1 MNNFTTAQQ
10 QAIDTNSPAVLA
22 VAGAGAGKTRCVVA
36 RIERLVKDGCNP
48 ASILCLTFTRKA
60 ARELKERLGK
70 TIGNQARR
78 IWAGT
83 FHAISYRILMQWGGK
98 IGYQT
103 TEGRSITVTTPEEAE
118 NLFREI
124 MQSYNYKGTIRDIDK
139 ARSELAHAGTEP
151 EEPNISRIINEYK
164 VKLMECNAIDFDGLL
179 LEVRRL
185 FENCLPALEY
195 YQNKFDHIFVDEYQD
210 TDRIQYNLHE
220 LLRPRNLFVVGDAD
234 QGIYSWRGAELSIIQ
249 GFQTDHPGAE
259 VIKLEH
265 CFRCGDEIVRR
276 ANNLIGHNRQRI
288 DKTLIGATGT
298 QGEFRGYFESC
309 PEFIAEILA
318 DELTFEDP
326 KQIAVIAR
334 KHSILEG
341 IEKACN
347 KIGLAVHRVGAASRA
362 VEDSESFKAFL
373 SLAKLAVNPRDNLAF
388 LTANK
393 LLFHIDIRQVWSEAN
408 RFGSSWFE
416 ALPFEEI
423 LSIRLPTGEEPAV
436 QAYARLFGNAGTPAA
451 IDFLG
456 EYFPGLSISEFLEAY
471 ATKDMHTE
479 LENPR
484 EAITLITSHA
494 SKGLEW
500 DHVLIAEFD
509 EGTLPSNW
517 AIREGNLEE
526 ERRLAYVAM
535 TRARKSVRVFCSPD
549 QEPSRFLEETI
560 NNE

>member
-1 MNNFTTAQQ
+1 MA
-10 QAIDTNSPAVLA
+10 
-22 VAGAGAGKTRCVVA
+22 
-36 RIERLVKDGCNP
+36 KDGCNP

-60 ARELKERLGK
+60 ARELKERLQQ
-70 TIGNQARR
+70 TIGDQARR

-103 TEGRSITVTTPEEAE
+103 TEGRSITVTTPEESE

-124 MQSYNYKGTIRDIDK
+124 MKSYNYKGTIREVDQ
-139 ARSELAHAGTEP
+139 ARSELAHAGIEP
-151 EEPNISRIINEYK
+151 EDPNIRRMIEEYK
-164 VKLMECNAIDFDGLL
+164 SRLKECNAIDFDGLL
-179 LEVRRL
+179 LEFRRL
-185 FENCLPALEY
+185 FETHSPALEY

-220 LLRPRNLFVVGDAD
+220 ILNPRNLFVVGDAD

-249 GFQTDHPGAE
+249 GFETDHPGAE

-276 ANNLIGHNRQRI
+276 ANNLIQHNRQRL

-326 KQIAVIAR
+326 RQIAVIAR

-347 KIGLAVHRVGAASRA
+347 QIGLQVHRVGAASQA
-362 VEDSESFKAFL
+362 VEDNESFKSFVARC
-373 SLAKLAVNPRDNLAF
+373 KLAANPRDNLAF
-388 LTANK
+388 LTANQEYYGFDLK
-393 LLFHIDIRQVWSEAN
+393 EVWRRAN
-408 RFGSSWFE
+408 TEGCGWFE
-416 ALPFEEI
+416 AARMLHVESD
-423 LSIRLPTGEEPAV
+423 LRLPDLSQSV
-436 QAYARLFGNAGTPAA
+436 HDAYLDQVDANTLILAYLKHLYPNHTVRQ
-451 IDFLG
+451 
-456 EYFPGLSISEFLEAY
+456 FLEAY
-471 ATKDMHTE
+471 ATRDMHTE
-479 LENPR
+479 LEKPV
-484 EAITLITSHA
+484 EAITLITAHA

-509 EGTLPSNW
+509 EGTLPSKR
-517 AIREGNLEE
+517 AIREGSLEE

-549 QEPSRFLEETI
+549 RDPSRFLEETI